1 MEVMG
6 KLASVS
12 LTLEGSL
19 LTAFQ
24 IADKE
29 KALKE
34 IEAIKDV
41 QELIITVRPYK
52 AKRSLGANAYFWVL
66 CDKIAKRLASDKQT
80 IYLLQ
85 LSKYGVFT
93 DLQIATQALDMLKRQ
108 FRYVEMLQEGEES
121 CKVRCYFGS
130 STYNTGEMSDLI
142 NGTVQDAE
150 ALGIDTASP
159 EEIEHMVSLWKGC
172 KEMNGY

>member
-1 MEVMG
+1 MEVKG
-6 KLASVS
+6 RLASTS
-12 LTLEGSL
+12 LTLEGDL

-29 KALKE
+29 KALRE

-41 QELIITVRPYK
+41 PELIIIVRPYK
-52 AKRSLGANAYFWVL
+52 AKRSLDANAYFWVL

-93 DLQIATQALDMLKRQ
+93 DLQIATPALDMLKRR

-121 CKVRCYFGS
+121 CKVRCYIGS
-130 STYNTGEMSDLI
+130 STYNTSEMSDLI

>member
-1 MEVMG
+1 MEVTG
-6 KLASVS
+6 RFESAS
-12 LTLEGSL
+12 LTLEGGL
-19 LTAFQ
+19 RITFQ

-29 KALKE
+29 QALKQ
-34 IEAIKDV
+34 IEKIKDLP
-41 QELIITVRPYK
+41 ELTITAERPRK
-52 AKRSLGANAYFWVL
+52 KRSLDANSYFWVL
-66 CDKIAKRLASDKQT
+66 CDKIAKRLASDKWT

-85 LSKYGVFT
+85 LSKYGTFA
-93 DLQIATQALDMLKRQ
+93 DLQIATLALDMLKRQ

-130 STYNTGEMSDLI
+130 STYNTSEMSDLI
-142 NGTVQDAE
+142 SGTVQDAE